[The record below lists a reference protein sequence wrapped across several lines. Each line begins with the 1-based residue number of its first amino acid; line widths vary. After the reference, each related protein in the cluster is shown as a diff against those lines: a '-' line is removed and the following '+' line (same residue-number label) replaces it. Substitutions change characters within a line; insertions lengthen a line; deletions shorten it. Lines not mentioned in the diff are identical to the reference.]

1 MAWEDNRNK
10 SPRDISKEERLAWLR
25 KQIAEM
31 EMAVGK
37 LPPMPASIKQ
47 RITPRIRRNG
57 KWLDE
62 VE

>member
-10 SPRDISKEERLAWLR
+10 SVRDIAKEERLEWLR

-31 EMAVGK
+31 EMANGK
-37 LPPMPASIKQ
+37 PQPTLKQ
-47 RITPRIRRNG
+47 RIQPRIRRNG
-57 KWLDE
+57 KW

>member
-10 SPRDISKEERLAWLR
+10 SVRDIKREEHLAWLQ

-31 EMAVGK
+31 EGPVT
-37 LPPMPASIKQ
+37 LPTVLERVK
-47 RITPRIRRNG
+47 PRIRRNG
-57 KWLDE
+57 KW

>member
-10 SPRDISKEERLAWLR
+10 GVRDIAKEERLAWLR

-31 EMAVGK
+31 EMGQGK
-37 LPPMPASIKQ
+37 VPPTVLERVK
-47 RITPRIRRNG
+47 PRIRRNG
-57 KWLDE
+57 KW